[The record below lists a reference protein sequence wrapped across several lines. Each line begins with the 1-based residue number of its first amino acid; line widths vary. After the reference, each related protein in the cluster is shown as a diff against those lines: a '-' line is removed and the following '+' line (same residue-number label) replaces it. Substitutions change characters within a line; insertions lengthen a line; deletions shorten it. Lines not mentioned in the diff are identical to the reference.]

1 MALLEDETMT
11 AMTASTIATLS
22 HADAARDAR
31 AFELALRA
39 RFLEREEEIRG
50 LLLAAIARANI
61 LLLGPPGTAKSAL
74 TTAFSDA
81 LGWSSFVRLMGRTT
95 VAEEVFGPWSLSAL
109 ENDRFERVTAGY
121 LPTAQVVFLDEVF
134 KANSAILNA
143 LLTALNERMFDQG
156 PARISIPLEIAV
168 GASNEY
174 AQDDGLAALYDR
186 FLVRFWVDYLKSE
199 SSFEAMLLAESGPAL
214 RLDREV
220 IEVLRAEAARVDLS
234 KVIPVITKIR
244 AELARGPAIAAS
256 DRRWRQSLSLVRA
269 SAALDGRSVATP
281 KDLAVLADCLWDRH
295 EQRAAI
301 LAIVTAHR
309 SPALAKVVEIRGLAQ
324 AEVDKLPSLGA
335 LRAAEIPAAGTAIG
349 QLRKFIGEAR
359 AIAAQDDV
367 QDPEVAEEIAKIEGI
382 ARQLAAAITKA
393 ASGV

>member
-1 MALLEDETMT
+1 MT
-11 AMTASTIATLS
+11 AMTANTIAPLS
-22 HADAARDAR
+22 LADAARDAR
-31 AFELALRA
+31 AFEIALRG
-39 RFLEREEEIRG
+39 RFLEREPEIRG
-50 LLLAAIARANI
+50 LLLAAVAKANI

-81 LGWSSFVRLMGRTT
+81 LGWSSFIRLMGRTT

-156 PARISIPLEIAV
+156 PARIAIPLEIAV

-186 FLVRFWVDYLKSE
+186 FLVRFWVDYLRSE

-220 IEVLRAEAARVDLS
+220 IEVLRAEAARVDIS
-234 KVIPVITKIR
+234 KVIPVITTIR
-244 AELARGPAIAAS
+244 AELAREHGIAAS
-256 DRRWRQSLSLVRA
+256 DRRWRQSLSLIRA
-269 SAALDGRSVATP
+269 SAVLDGRSIATP
-281 KDLAVLADCLWDRH
+281 KDLSVLADCLWERH
-295 EQRAAI
+295 EQRDQI
-301 LAIVTAHR
+301 LAVVTAHR

-324 AEVDKLPSLGA
+324 AEVAKLPSLGA

-349 QLRKFIGEAR
+349 QLRRFIGEAR